1 MNESNGESNG
11 ETIGEVVN
19 EIKLRDYDLEQLN
32 NFCVDRQIEVHDHSI
47 FASVVLGRNHEP
59 TKATMILRTRYVIVD
74 EERFENAFLVVA
86 LSLQDDA
93 EVVAVKVFDAES
105 TLLTVEQFGSLNGF
119 ADWVDPQ
126 VRNVD

>member
-1 MNESNGESNG
+1 MSIGGMNA
-11 ETIGEVVN
+11 IVN

-32 NFCVDRQIEVHDHSI
+32 NFCVERQIEVHDNSI

-74 EERFENAFLVVA
+74 EERFENAFLCV
-86 LSLQDDA
+86 SLLLRDDA

-105 TLLTVEQFGSLNGF
+105 NLLTVERFSSLNSF

>member
-1 MNESNGESNG
+1 MSLGGMNA
-11 ETIGEVVN
+11 IVN

-32 NFCVDRQIEVHDHSI
+32 NFCVERQIEVHDSSI
-47 FASVVLGRNHEP
+47 FASVILGRDYEP

-74 EERFENAFLVVA
+74 DERFDNAFLVVA
-86 LSLQDDA
+86 LSLRDDA

-105 TLLTVEQFGSLNGF
+105 NLLAVERFSSLDSF

-126 VRNVD
+126 